1 MILEVILGYLST
13 ALDEKA
19 LWFLFACWI
28 SKACCSEVSGIAL
41 FVPSNSFQAQKCF
54 HNAYRWRFH
63 AVWLLQWWKR
73 GNLRSDCIYS
83 FTLNQSAVFERLE
96 MLVNCYILY
105 INKKKTNL
113 FLTLCTLSWKRKTC
127 TARCLRQRAEN
138 VLLNGNA
145 ACNFALFAGWKL
157 PKTCRSPSP

>member
-105 INKKKTNL
+105 INKKKNKLIFNSVHTIL
-113 FLTLCTLSWKRKTC
+113 EKKDLHCKVLTPKSWEC
-127 TARCLRQRAEN
+127 
-138 VLLNGNA
+138 
-145 ACNFALFAGWKL
+145 ALKWKCSL
-157 PKTCRSPSP
+157 